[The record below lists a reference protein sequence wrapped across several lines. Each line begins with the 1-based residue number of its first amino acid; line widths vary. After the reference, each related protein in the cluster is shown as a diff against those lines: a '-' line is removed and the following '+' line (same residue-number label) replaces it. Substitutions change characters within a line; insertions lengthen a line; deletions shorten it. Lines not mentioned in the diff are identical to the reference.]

1 VIVPTNGRQEIAQDF
16 ASPGGRRLKVAIL
29 TTETII
35 YLAAMVIT
43 FALLYI
49 AAGLIFIGMRVLVH
63 LARGFVRAVVSMSR
77 VRPSQREA
85 KPNRSS

>member
-1 VIVPTNGRQEIAQDF
+1 M
-16 ASPGGRRLKVAIL
+16 
-29 TTETII
+29 ETII

-63 LARGFVRAVVSMSR
+63 LARGFVRALVSMFAPQSQPR
-77 VRPSQREA
+77 RPD
-85 KPNRSS
+85 

>member
-1 VIVPTNGRQEIAQDF
+1 MIVPTNGRQEIAQDL
-16 ASPGGRRLKVAIL
+16 ASPGADAPKVAIL
-29 TTETII
+29 TTETIM

-63 LARGFVRAVVSMSR
+63 VARGLVRALVSMFAPESR
-77 VRPSQREA
+77 PRHPD
-85 KPNRSS
+85 